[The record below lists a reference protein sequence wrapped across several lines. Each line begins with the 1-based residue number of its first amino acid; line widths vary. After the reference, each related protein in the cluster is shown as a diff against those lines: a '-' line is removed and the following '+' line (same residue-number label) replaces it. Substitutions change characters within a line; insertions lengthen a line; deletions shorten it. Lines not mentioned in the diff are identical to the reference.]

1 MKGGY
6 IVILGLDMATK
17 KTGYSLLYDNGSLFE
32 CGLIRT
38 LSEDTKG
45 RMLEIYNAIEKIVQ
59 SFNIRHIVF
68 EDVPVNTHSN
78 IKTGKDLSVLQGVVL
93 ALCFRYNI
101 TYTLYNPSAW
111 RSIVGTYDGTREGMK
126 RDVQKQRAVELVN
139 RLYDLGFV
147 YNARE
152 TKAKLTDD
160 DRAEAILIA
169 LAYIKEHGG
178 EADEV

>member
-1 MKGGY
+1 
-6 IVILGLDMATK
+6 
-17 KTGYSLLYDNGSLFE
+17 
-32 CGLIRT
+32 
-38 LSEDTKG
+38 
-45 RMLEIYNAIEKIVQ
+45 
-59 SFNIRHIVF
+59 
-68 EDVPVNTHSN
+68 
-78 IKTGKDLSVLQGVVL
+78 
-93 ALCFRYNI
+93 
-101 TYTLYNPSAW
+101 
-111 RSIVGTYDGTREGMK
+111 MK

-152 TKAKLTDD
+152 TKTKLTDD